1 MTALILALKSIPIL
15 KSFFDSFMELW
26 MYHQDLKDEN
36 DTIKKHHSREAVF
49 KSLKNPDLNNDE
61 RSALRKILYAINNN

>member
-1 MTALILALKSIPIL
+1 
-15 KSFFDSFMELW
+15 